1 MKRKIRLTESEFHSL
16 VRRLVKETQEEMNT
30 EMSEMDSFDDGE
42 NEENDKMSKEDT
54 VHAVANFFKRKLRRL
69 DSDEIENLED
79 MVINRKTEGL
89 TEMFLREDISDR
101 MKSFKEKSMIRGGF
115 GMMGAGM
122 LGMVSQAMGYT
133 DAGEL
138 MTQVHDY
145 VDKMGGGPV
154 STAVLIAGLVMALK
168 GAADRSERLG

>member
-1 MKRKIRLTESEFHSL
+1 MARKIRLTESEFHSL

-30 EMSEMDSFDDGE
+30 EMSEMESFDDGE
-42 NEENDKMSKEDT
+42 NEEMSKEDT
-54 VHAVANFFKRKLRRL
+54 VHAVADFFKRKLRRL

-79 MVINRKTEGL
+79 MVINQKTEGL

-101 MKSFKEKSMIRGGF
+101 MKSFKEKAMMRGGI

-133 DAGEL
+133 DKGEL
-138 MTQVHDY
+138 MVALHDY

-154 STAVLIAGLVMALK
+154 STAALIAGLVMALK
-168 GAADRSERLG
+168 GVANRSERLG